1 MAGTMR
7 DAMLKAGL
15 IQALAKPAHV
25 DPHREWKESAYKNR
39 FGNTALFEIWK
50 ISRIPKDYWDH
61 CALCGKTYFEHVTWM
76 APSGLK
82 CSICPMCYV
91 HGRKFDDSNFP
102 GLEKR

>member
-15 IQALAKPAHV
+15 IKAKTAPK
-25 DPHREWKESAYKNR
+25 DPHREWKDSAYKNR
-39 FGNTALFEIWK
+39 FGHTALFEIWK
-50 ISRIPKDYWDH
+50 ISRLPKDYWDH
-61 CALCGKTYFEHVTWM
+61 CALCGKTHFEHVTWVS
-76 APSGLK
+76 PSGMK

-91 HGRKFDDSNFP
+91 YGRKFDDTNFH

>member
-15 IQALAKPAHV
+15 IESKPPAKTV
-25 DPHREWKESAYKNR
+25 LHREWKESVYKNR
-39 FGNTALFEIWK
+39 FGNTALFEIWQ
-50 ISRIPKDYWDH
+50 ISKIPKNYWDH
-61 CALCGKTYFEHVTWM
+61 CALCGKTYFEHITWI

-91 HGRKFDDSNFP
+91 HGRKLDNTNFP